1 MCKRERGGN
10 IFQSTPSQR
19 GRRAPRRDPAR
30 KRAISI
36 HALAKRATV
45 APKGNATQ
53 RKAFQSTP
61 SQRGRLHIGVT
72 SAILYGISIHALAK
86 RATLLHEPRLPRSSY
101 FNPRPRKEGDLQ
113 NHNCIIPVQYFNPRP
128 RKEGDAGW
136 DGADTVNPSISIHAL
151 VKRATS
157 RTPTRQGIKYDFN
170 PRPRKEGDRKNLANM
185 ACLAY
190 FNPRPRKEGDQ
201 KKTDKR

>member
-1 MCKRERGGN
+1 MEQPYFN
-10 IFQSTPSQR
+10 
-19 GRRAPRRDPAR
+19 PRPHKEGDFFVY
-30 KRAISI
+30 
-36 HALAKRATV
+36 TV
-45 APKGNATQ
+45 Y
-53 RKAFQSTP
+53 
-61 SQRGRLHIGVT
+61 
-72 SAILYGISIHALAK
+72 ILVI
-86 RATLLHEPRLPRSSY
+86 Y
-101 FNPRPRKEGDLQ
+101 FNPRPRKEGDQSTKRKNAKRAYISIHALMKRATSALSVCYVGRQ
-113 NHNCIIPVQYFNPRP
+113 ISIHALVKRATPVFANSI
-128 RKEGDAGW
+128 
-136 DGADTVNPSISIHAL
+136 DTLRISIHAL